1 MVNKKNI
8 DEEITRLV
16 QSIEAPIPSKIE
28 NELRTKTERL
38 KPKHRIWSKR
48 LVLPLGVI
56 TSAAMII
63 FIVLFLFSPIQK
75 ISEPLISEIYTE
87 FEIKDKNIKIIF
99 VQRRDFSLFMEE
111 ENE

>member
-1 MVNKKNI
+1 MFNKKNI

-16 QSIEAPIPSKIE
+16 QSLEVSIPPKVE
-28 NELRTKTERL
+28 NELRTKTEAL
-38 KPKHRIWSKR
+38 KPKRRIWSNR
-48 LVLPLGVI
+48 FVLPLGII

-63 FIVLFLFSPIQK
+63 ATVLFLFPLIQK
-75 ISEPLISEIYTE
+75 SSDPLISEIYTE

-99 VQRRDFSLFMEE
+99 VQSTEFNQFLEE

>member
-1 MVNKKNI
+1 MFNKKNI

-16 QSIEAPIPSKIE
+16 QRVEASIPPNVE
-28 NELRTKTERL
+28 NELRTKTEAL
-38 KPKHRIWSKR
+38 KPKHRIWTNR

-56 TSAAMII
+56 TSAAVII
-63 FIVLFLFSPIQK
+63 MIVLFLFSPIQK
-75 ISEPLISEIYTE
+75 SAEPLISEIYTE

-99 VQRRDFSLFMEE
+99 VQRRDFNLFLEE

>member
-1 MVNKKNI
+1 MFNKKKI
-8 DEEITRLV
+8 DEEISRLV
-16 QSIEAPIPSKIE
+16 QSVEAQVPSKID

-38 KPKHRIWSKR
+38 EPKHKIWSKR
-48 LVLPLGVI
+48 LVLPLGVV

-75 ISEPLISEIYTE
+75 TSDTQISEIYTE
-87 FEIKDKNIKIIF
+87 FEIKDKNIKTIF
-99 VQRRDFSLFMEE
+99 VQRPNFNLFMEE

>member
-1 MVNKKNI
+1 MPNKKNI
-8 DEEITRLV
+8 DEEISRLV
-16 QSIEAPIPSKIE
+16 QSVETFIPSTID

-56 TSAAMII
+56 TSAAVII
-63 FIVLFLFSPIQK
+63 MIVLFLFSPVQK
-75 ISEPLISEIYTE
+75 TSDTLISEIYTE
-87 FEIKDKNIKIIF
+87 FEIKDKNIMIIF
-99 VQRRDFSLFMEE
+99 VQRPDFNLFMEE

>member
-1 MVNKKNI
+1 MFNKKNI

-16 QSIEAPIPSKIE
+16 QSVEAQIPSKVE
-28 NELRTKTERL
+28 VELRIKTEAL
-38 KPKHRIWSKR
+38 KPKHRIWSNR

-56 TSAAMII
+56 TSAAVII
-63 FIVLFLFSPIQK
+63 MIVLFLFSPIQK
-75 ISEPLISEIYTE
+75 TSDTLISEIYTE

-99 VQRRDFSLFMEE
+99 VQRPDFNLFLEG